1 MLASNLVQGA
11 ACLIVACRVR
21 NKEMK
26 TTALSA
32 GILAFF
38 AGVTEPAMY
47 GVTLK
52 LKKPMKAAMIGGG
65 VAGVLI
71 GLFSL
76 EAYTFAVPSLLSLP
90 QFISESGGSN
100 FTYALIVAAVS
111 VIVTALITW
120 FTTDPEDGSE
130 PSQPEIEEVTPQAEA
145 GFHDTRKIASP
156 LSGQII
162 PFAQVNDA
170 TFAEEMMG
178 KGMAVIP
185 DEGVVYAPFDG
196 TVEALFPTGH
206 AIGLK
211 SEGGV
216 QLLIHIGLDTVNLNG
231 QHFTPAVKNGDS
243 VKVGDVLIRFDLDAI
258 RQAGYDVTTPVIVTN
273 SNDYVDVIGK
283 EGAHADA
290 MQPLLYVM

>member
-1 MLASNLVQGA
+1 M
-11 ACLIVACRVR
+11 R
-21 NKEMK
+21 
-26 TTALSA
+26 
-32 GILAFF
+32 
-38 AGVTEPAMY
+38 
-47 GVTLK
+47 
-52 LKKPMKAAMIGGG
+52 AMIGGG

-76 EAYTFAVPSLLSLP
+76 EAY
-90 QFISESGGSN
+90 
-100 FTYALIVAAVS
+100 
-111 VIVTALITW
+111 
-120 FTTDPEDGSE
+120 
-130 PSQPEIEEVTPQAEA
+130 
-145 GFHDTRKIASP
+145 
-156 LSGQII
+156 
-162 PFAQVNDA
+162 

-243 VKVGDVLIRFDLDAI
+243 VKAGDVLIRFDLDAI

-273 SNDYVDVIGK
+273 SNDYIDVIGK

-290 MQPLLYVM
+290 MQPLLYIM

>member
-1 MLASNLVQGA
+1 M
-11 ACLIVACRVR
+11 R
-21 NKEMK
+21 
-26 TTALSA
+26 
-32 GILAFF
+32 
-38 AGVTEPAMY
+38 
-47 GVTLK
+47 
-52 LKKPMKAAMIGGG
+52 AMIGGG

-162 PFAQVNDA
+162 PLAQVNDA

-216 QLLIHIGLDTVNLNG
+216 QLLI
-231 QHFTPAVKNGDS
+231 
-243 VKVGDVLIRFDLDAI
+243 RFDLDAI

-273 SNDYVDVIGK
+273 SNDYIDVIGK
-283 EGAHADA
+283 EDAHADA

>member
-1 MLASNLVQGA
+1 M
-11 ACLIVACRVR
+11 
-21 NKEMK
+21 
-26 TTALSA
+26 
-32 GILAFF
+32 
-38 AGVTEPAMY
+38 
-47 GVTLK
+47 
-52 LKKPMKAAMIGGG
+52 
-65 VAGVLI
+65 LI

-76 EAYTFAVPSLLSLP
+76 EAYTFAVPSPLSLP
-90 QFISESGGSN
+90 QFISESSGSN
-100 FTYALIVAAVS
+100 FTHAL
-111 VIVTALITW
+111 IVTALITW

-162 PFAQVNDA
+162 PLAQVNDA

-178 KGMAVIP
+178 KGMAVIL

-231 QHFTPAVKNGDS
+231 QHFTPAVKTGT
-243 VKVGDVLIRFDLDAI
+243 A
-258 RQAGYDVTTPVIVTN
+258 
-273 SNDYVDVIGK
+273 
-283 EGAHADA
+283 
-290 MQPLLYVM
+290 

>member
-1 MLASNLVQGA
+1 M
-11 ACLIVACRVR
+11 R
-21 NKEMK
+21 
-26 TTALSA
+26 
-32 GILAFF
+32 
-38 AGVTEPAMY
+38 
-47 GVTLK
+47 
-52 LKKPMKAAMIGGG
+52 AMIGGG

-178 KGMAVIP
+178 KGMAVIL

-196 TVEALFPTGH
+196 TVEALFLTGH

-216 QLLIHIGLDTVNLNG
+216 QLLIH
-231 QHFTPAVKNGDS
+231 
-243 VKVGDVLIRFDLDAI
+243 FDLDVI
-258 RQAGYDVTTPVIVTN
+258 RQAGYDVTTPVIVAN
-273 SNDYVDVIGK
+273 SNDYIDVIGK
-283 EGAHADA
+283 ESAHADA

>member
-1 MLASNLVQGA
+1 MLASNLAQGA

-32 GILAFF
+32 GILAFL

-76 EAYTFAVPSLLSLP
+76 EAYTFA
-90 QFISESGGSN
+90 
-100 FTYALIVAAVS
+100 
-111 VIVTALITW
+111 
-120 FTTDPEDGSE
+120 
-130 PSQPEIEEVTPQAEA
+130 
-145 GFHDTRKIASP
+145 
-156 LSGQII
+156 
-162 PFAQVNDA
+162 
-170 TFAEEMMG
+170 EEMMG

-196 TVEALFPTGH
+196 TVEALFLTGH

-216 QLLIHIGLDTVNLNG
+216 QMLIH
-231 QHFTPAVKNGDS
+231 
-243 VKVGDVLIRFDLDAI
+243 FDLERSD
-258 RQAGYDVTTPVIVTN
+258 RQG
-273 SNDYVDVIGK
+273 
-283 EGAHADA
+283 
-290 MQPLLYVM
+290 MM

>member
-1 MLASNLVQGA
+1 M
-11 ACLIVACRVR
+11 
-21 NKEMK
+21 
-26 TTALSA
+26 
-32 GILAFF
+32 
-38 AGVTEPAMY
+38 
-47 GVTLK
+47 
-52 LKKPMKAAMIGGG
+52 
-65 VAGVLI
+65 
-71 GLFSL
+71 
-76 EAYTFAVPSLLSLP
+76 
-90 QFISESGGSN
+90 
-100 FTYALIVAAVS
+100 
-111 VIVTALITW
+111 
-120 FTTDPEDGSE
+120 
-130 PSQPEIEEVTPQAEA
+130 TPQAEA

-156 LSGQII
+156 FSGQIN

-216 QLLIHIGLDTVNLNG
+216 QLLIHIGLDTVSLNG

-243 VKVGDVLIRFDLDAI
+243 VKAGDVLIRFDLDVI

-273 SNDYVDVIGK
+273 SNDYIDVIGK

>member
-1 MLASNLVQGA
+1 M
-11 ACLIVACRVR
+11 R
-21 NKEMK
+21 
-26 TTALSA
+26 
-32 GILAFF
+32 
-38 AGVTEPAMY
+38 
-47 GVTLK
+47 
-52 LKKPMKAAMIGGG
+52 AMIGGG

-76 EAYTFAVPSLLSLP
+76 EAYTFAVPSPLSLP

-100 FTYALIVAAVS
+100 FTHAL
-111 VIVTALITW
+111 IVTALITW

-162 PFAQVNDA
+162 PLAQVNDA

-216 QLLIHIGLDTVNLNG
+216 QLLIH
-231 QHFTPAVKNGDS
+231 
-243 VKVGDVLIRFDLDAI
+243 FDLDVI

-273 SNDYVDVIGK
+273 SNDHIDVIGK
-283 EGAHADA
+283 EGEHADA